1 MSERRACCV
10 IDADRESVR
19 YRSTRDDDAGL
30 REQLCEPINQ
40 RRRFGYRRLV
50 ILLLREGDDQPEE
63 DAAES
68 VLSGPERRH
77 RSWRCRTHGGGLP
90 RRQ

>member
-1 MSERRACCV
+1 MSEQRACRV

-40 RRRFGYRRLV
+40 RRRFGYRRLL
-50 ILLLREGDDQPEE
+50 ILLRRERVMIDRMKTQPQACCRDQSASTGPGS
-63 DAAES
+63 AES
-68 VLSGPERRH
+68 AVDE
-77 RSWRCRTHGGGLP
+77 
-90 RRQ
+90 